1 MVNVIAKALRFLPEN
16 PDCRAAAE
24 TSPVGEIPISA
35 ITVSPWILCYR
46 NKLFALC
53 VYRPPLKYKIFVDIF
68 AVFCTLKVLPFNV
81 VFMFKEIFVTIKLF
95 TSKLWIFTWVLYAQK
110 RLFTFLPHFLI

>member
-24 TSPVGEIPISA
+24 RSPVGEIPISA

-53 VYRPPLKYKIFVDIF
+53 VYRGGAPLKYKIFVDNF
-68 AVFCTLKVLPFNV
+68 AVFCTLKSFA
-81 VFMFKEIFVTIKLF
+81 F
-95 TSKLWIFTWVLYAQK
+95 
-110 RLFTFLPHFLI
+110 